1 MGHPQV
7 KDIAM
12 LVGLLALAGPA
23 QAGLSV
29 GGSPVTDTAGM
40 PLAGAVSVTEGLAAD
55 TVSAGEIQA
64 NELQASFVNVNAVLN
79 AGILGASYGQLDVAV
94 IGQLNAETAIA
105 TDSLTQ
111 HLQVTDAQ
119 GAGAKTSIQGGNLS
133 ASGDLVAGGM
143 VSGTTVR
150 AQSVQASALNVT
162 AGRAV
167 ATVQT
172 AAAGAEAQ
180 VGVLNA
186 AGHLN
191 GLQASATGLSLQG
204 GTASTALTLDDRGA
218 QFADTQGNPVRVT
231 GVLNGSSATD
241 AVNFGQLAATH
252 TRMDSTDAAVASL
265 GTRVDQNQATAQAR
279 MDQAQAQVAML
290 NTSLNQ
296 WSSNLSLQDARL
308 GQRLDRLD
316 RRVSA
321 VENAAYRGVAIALAA
336 QQPIP
341 HLAPGR
347 VAVYGGLGQY
357 QGATGVSLG
366 LATVM
371 SDQRTAFSAALGM
384 AGGDMGGRVGLSY
397 VFGE

>member
-29 GGSPVTDTAGM
+29 GGSPVTDAAGM

-119 GAGAKTSIQGGNLS
+119 GSGAKTSIRGGNLS

-265 GTRVDQNQATAQAR
+265 GTRVDQNQA
-279 MDQAQAQVAML
+279 QVAML

-397 VFGE
+397 VFGD